1 MMKTAEETELLSLIN
16 NELESI
22 SREMHEAARRR
33 NILREQATRLRMGVS
48 AAEVEATLA
57 RKGVP
62 L

>member
-16 NELESI
+16 NELDSI

>member
-1 MMKTAEETELLSLIN
+1 MMKTAEETELLSIIN
-16 NELESI
+16 NELDGI